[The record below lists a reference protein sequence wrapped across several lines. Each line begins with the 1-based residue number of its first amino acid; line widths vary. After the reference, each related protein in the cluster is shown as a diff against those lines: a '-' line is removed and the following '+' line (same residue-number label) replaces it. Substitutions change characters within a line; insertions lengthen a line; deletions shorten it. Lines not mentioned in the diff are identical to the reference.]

1 MFNPMLIWYAV
12 AGAVILAIL
21 FEFIHDITSGK
32 RRHAHAARGRHP
44 RAHHLIGAYK
54 ERDLFFIPGD
64 LRYND
69 QDDDFDDF

>member
-12 AGAVILAIL
+12 AAAVMLAIL
-21 FEFIHDITSGK
+21 FEFIHYVLSARHRHVHVLD
-32 RRHAHAARGRHP
+32 RRNSHGGR
-44 RAHHLIGAYK
+44 LFGLNK